1 MFQLMRN
8 IHLGIALTVIVMAMI
23 FAASSIF
30 FIYKPWLPDRVAE
43 TERTVPVA
51 AEVAGTPREIALELI
66 RNHGLQGEVL
76 GIAETDDGHTFRM
89 FRPGTEHSV
98 EYSRATGEAKIK
110 SKQWQLGQTLM
121 QLHTTHGFWHESRT
135 ATLWSAFSLLT
146 SLGLLLLG
154 ASGIYLWFVN
164 RTERLVGGILLT
176 VGLSYGLI
184 TLILTRL
191 DS

>member
-23 FAASSIF
+23 FAASTIF
-30 FIYKPWLPDRVAE
+30 FMYRAWLPDEVTE
-43 TERTVPVA
+43 TERSVQVA
-51 AEVAGTPREIALELI
+51 AGAAATPRELALELI
-66 RNHGLQGEVL
+66 RNHGLKGEVL
-76 GIAETDDGHTFRM
+76 GIAETDDGYTFRM

-98 EYSRATGEAKIK
+98 GYSRVTGAATIK
-110 SKQWQLGQTLM
+110 SKQWQIGQTLM
-121 QLHTTHGFWHESRT
+121 QLHTAHGFWHESIT

-146 SLGLLLLG
+146 SFGLLLLG

-164 RTERLVGGILLT
+164 RAERLVGGILLT

>member
-23 FAASSIF
+23 FAASTIF
-30 FIYKPWLPDRVAE
+30 FMYRSWFPDEITE
-43 TERTVPVA
+43 TERNIPVSA
-51 AEVAGTPREIALELI
+51 DVAGTPRQLAVELI
-66 RNHGLQGEVL
+66 RNHGLKGEVL
-76 GIAETDDGHTFRM
+76 GITQTEEGYAFRV
-89 FRPGTEHSV
+89 FRPGTEHAV

-110 SKQWQLGQTLM
+110 ERQWQTGQTLM
-121 QLHTTHGFWHESRT
+121 QLHTMHGFWHESGT
-135 ATLWSAFSLLT
+135 AALWSAFSLLT
-146 SLGLLLLG
+146 SLGMLALG

-164 RTERLVGGILLT
+164 RAERLVGGIILT

-184 TLILTRL
+184 TLMLTRL